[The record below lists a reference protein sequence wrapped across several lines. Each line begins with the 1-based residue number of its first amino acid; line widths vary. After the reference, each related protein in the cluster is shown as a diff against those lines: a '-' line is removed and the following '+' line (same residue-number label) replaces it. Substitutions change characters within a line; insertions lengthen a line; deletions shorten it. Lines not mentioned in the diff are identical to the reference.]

1 MLQSLCTK
9 LLLLILG
16 KVIGSDVTCS
26 NSGSTWTEWYNLNE
40 LSDYGDNEERI
51 ELKKKGF
58 EICNFPTALEG
69 SVKKL
74 YRKMS
79 NLLSTQ

>member
-1 MLQSLCTK
+1 MRYVAK
-9 LLLLILG
+9 LMYQTILLILG

-40 LSDYGDNEERI
+40 LSDYGDNEERF

-58 EICNFPTALEG
+58 KICSSPTALEG
-69 SVKKL
+69 SVGKL
-74 YRKMS
+74 YIIMS
-79 NLLSTQ
+79 NL